1 MNSGDILDGRY
12 EILAPLG
19 AGGMGEVYK
28 ATHTLLGATRVIK
41 IVRPQ
46 IAGNTD
52 AQDRFLREARTA
64 TRVQHPNVAALHDF
78 AMLPDGSHYMVWEF
92 IDGENLAQR
101 LRTRGTL
108 PPRQAVRIAIQALKG
123 LEAIHRAGIIHRDIS
138 PENLMITP
146 DDAVK
151 IIDLGVAKVDD
162 SDVSQTRTGI
172 FVGKLRYAAP
182 EQLGFMG
189 EGEKIDG
196 RADLYALAMVLV
208 ELLTGRPP
216 YEAKS
221 PHEYFLHHAREV
233 PMTTVALPVDLPGS
247 HALQEVL
254 QKALSRNRADR
265 FPDARAFSEALE
277 QIEKTLSDD
286 QHSPTMAI
294 PFDADATWRPP
305 SGAALT
311 TPIGAADVTQRLT
324 APSSPAPATAASLVA
339 PLRDAAP
346 PAAAVPPSPAAIPVA
361 APAAVP
367 TVQTPFPGV
376 VASAPPP
383 SSSLKPLLLVAA
395 LLILLVG
402 GAAFLFWPKITS
414 LVISQPKSAQSPAVT
429 ATHAIAAAVPVPQQA
444 QATVDVTPP
453 IVTNTSAP
461 AAIIPPAVNTPKGWK
476 KADQQQAQL
485 GPRDPVNAMTDTLDS
500 EPRPARVRAV
510 PLYVEGASPFGANQR
525 ALGRLR
531 DELRGVTEVALLAGS
546 AQVPVFRALHRH
558 IPALT
563 FDADAPVS
571 IIFDTTRARLGRD
584 REHLAASVTI
594 TKNGRPIFRY
604 DLPAGT
610 DPAAAADTFAQT
622 IAEAFE

>member
-46 IAGNTD
+46 IAGNSD

-123 LEAIHRAGIIHRDIS
+123 LDAIHRAGIVHRDIS

-146 DDAVK
+146 DDTVK

-182 EQLGFMG
+182 EQLGFMA
-189 EGEKIDG
+189 EGERIDG
-196 RADLYALAMVLV
+196 RADLYALAMVIV

-233 PMTTVALPVDLPGS
+233 PLTTVELPAELPGS
-247 HALQEVL
+247 HELQQVL
-254 QKALSRNRADR
+254 QKALSRNRAER
-265 FPDARAFSEALE
+265 FPDARAFAEALE
-277 QIEKTLSDD
+277 RIERTLADD
-286 QHSPTMAI
+286 QQSPTMAI

-324 APSSPAPATAASLVA
+324 APSAPAAATAASLVA
-339 PLRDAAP
+339 PVLVAAPPVAAAP
-346 PAAAVPPSPAAIPVA
+346 PAPGSAG
-361 APAAVP
+361 VP

-376 VASAPPP
+376 VASAPPSSP
-383 SSSLKPLLLVAA
+383 SKPLLLVAV
-395 LLILLVG
+395 LLIVLAVGAG
-402 GAAFLFWPKITS
+402 GAYLLWPKITS

-429 ATHAIAAAVPVPQQA
+429 ATHAVTSPVPAPQMA
-444 QATVDVTPP
+444 RASVDVTPP
-453 IVTNTSAP
+453 VITTAPPPATIV
-461 AAIIPPAVNTPKGWK
+461 PPAVSTPKVSK
-476 KADQQQAQL
+476 KPDQQQARL
-485 GPRDPVNAMTDTLDS
+485 EPVNTTTEPIEP
-500 EPRPARVRAV
+500 EPRPDRVRAV
-510 PLYVEGASPFGANQR
+510 PIYVEGASPFGANQR

-531 DELRGVTEVALLAGS
+531 DELHGVREVALLAGRD
-546 AQVPVFRALHRH
+546 QVAVFRAIHRH
-558 IPALT
+558 IPDLT
-563 FDADAPVS
+563 FDADAPVA
-571 IIFDTTRARLGRD
+571 IVFDSTDMRLGRD
-584 REHLAASVTI
+584 REHLSASVTI
-594 TKNGRPIFRY
+594 RKNGRPIFRY
-604 DLPAGT
+604 DLPAGA